1 MQVMQVFHNMEE
13 IIKKIITANID
24 DAKCS
29 FEGDSCNLRVI
40 VTSSAFS
47 GMSLID
53 QHKMVMRLLD
63 DKFQSGELHAL
74 SLETKTF

>member
-1 MQVMQVFHNMEE
+1 MQVMQAFHNMEE
-13 IIKKIITANID
+13 IIKKIITDNID

-53 QHKMVMRLLD
+53 QHKMVMRLLE